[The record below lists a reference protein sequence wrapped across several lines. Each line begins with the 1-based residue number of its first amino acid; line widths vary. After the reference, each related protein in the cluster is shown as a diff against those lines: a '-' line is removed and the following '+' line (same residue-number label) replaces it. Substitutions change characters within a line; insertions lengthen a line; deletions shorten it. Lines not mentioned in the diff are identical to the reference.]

1 MKVVAGLLFVC
12 ALAAVATLGVLDQ
25 HSLNYAQRTDFTFEY
40 DGEQLGATLL
50 TPEGK
55 GPFPV
60 LVFLHGDGPVD
71 RFANGGYVAIM
82 NQLLERGVACLSWDK
97 QGVGESSG
105 DWLAQSMRAR
115 ANEAKAGIA
124 ALRGQAGVDVGAV
137 GVIAFSQGGWV
148 LSELTEGAEGASDVD
163 FMVAVGVAVNWR
175 RQSLY
180 LQRQRML
187 GEGYSEE
194 QIATALAFS
203 EKSDRYLAQNNL
215 TYDQYLAWLRN
226 SAPPAGVLTE
236 PMSPERYRFVMRNM
250 QADMSAGLAQLRVPF
265 LGLFG
270 EKDRNVDV
278 QESIQVI
285 DGVFQSSN
293 WRDYQLK
300 LLPGATHSLLKA
312 KYFDFQTPAQ
322 WTLSAEAMFLI
333 LGPDAFAEGF
343 LDSLGDWVATKS
355 IAVHKHSEMP
365 SRKTSRISQKGPE
378 TPN

>member
-25 HSLNYAQRTDFTFEY
+25 HSLNYAQRTDFTFDY

-71 RFANGGYVAIM
+71 RFANGGYVGIM

-105 DWLAQSMRAR
+105 DWLAQSMLDRAQ
-115 ANEAKAGIA
+115 EAQAGMA
-124 ALRGQAGVDVGAV
+124 ALQRQSGVDVGAV

-148 LSELTEGAEGASDVD
+148 LSELAGGAKGASNVD

-180 LQRQRML
+180 LQRERML
-187 GEGYSEE
+187 SAGYSEE
-194 QIATALAFS
+194 QIGTALAFS

-215 TYDQYLAWLRN
+215 SYDQYLAWLRD
-226 SAPPAGVLTE
+226 SAAPAGVLTE
-236 PMSPERYRFVMRNM
+236 PMSPERYRFVMRNI
-250 QADMSAGLAQLRVPF
+250 QADMTAGLAQVKVPF

-278 QESIQVI
+278 HESMQAI
-285 DGVFQSSN
+285 DGAFQSSN
-293 WRDYQLK
+293 WRDYRLK
-300 LLPGATHSLLKA
+300 LFPDATHSLLKA
-312 KYFDFQTPAQ
+312 KYFDFQTPEE

-343 LDSLGDWVATKS
+343 LDSLGDWVIATS
-355 IAVHKHSEMP
+355 
-365 SRKTSRISQKGPE
+365 KGVE
-378 TPN
+378 KKAIN

>member
-1 MKVVAGLLFVC
+1 MKVVAGLLVAFV
-12 ALAAVATLGVLDQ
+12 LVAVAVLGILDQ
-25 HSLNYAQRTDFTFEY
+25 HSLKYAQRSDFTFSY
-40 DGEQLGATLL
+40 GGEQLGATLL
-50 TPEGK
+50 TPEGD

-60 LVFLHGDGPVD
+60 LAFVHGDGPVD

-82 NQLLERGVACLSWDK
+82 NRLLERGVACLSWDK

-105 DWLAQSMRAR
+105 DWLSQSMPERAD
-115 ANEAKAGIA
+115 EVKAGIA
-124 ALRGQAGVDVGAV
+124 ALRRQAGVDISAV

-148 LSELTEGAEGASDVD
+148 LSELAKGAGGGADVD
-163 FMVAVGVAVNWR
+163 FMVAVGVAINWR

-203 EKSDRYLAQNNL
+203 EKSDRYLSQNHL

-250 QADMSAGLAQLRVPF
+250 QADMSAGLVRVKVPF

-278 QESIQVI
+278 QESIQTI
-285 DGVFQSSN
+285 DGAFQSSS

-300 LLPGATHSLLKA
+300 LFPGATHSLLKA
-312 KYFDFQTPAQ
+312 NYFDFQTPAE
-322 WTLSAEAMFLI
+322 WTASAEAMFLT
-333 LGPDAFAEGF
+333 LGPDAFVEGF
-343 LDSLGDWVATKS
+343 LDALGDWVTATSKD
-355 IAVHKHSEMP
+355 VEK
-365 SRKTSRISQKGPE
+365 KTVP
-378 TPN
+378 